1 MPGAGTLQDGPAVH
15 AEVLGNIQSLLVV
28 VNEPYSPDKYT
39 LTSTTLLRDQT
50 SILPFPTTVYPQDF
64 KPQNVNDN
72 AFSVR
77 LRLAQ
82 SITVPHDSENTIL
95 NAKDL
100 KDISTIK
107 CRECNATLSDKAFPV
122 VKDLPSEHWM
132 ELWQATAHHGT
143 PELAFGQQY
152 VFAFSSG
159 RRPKFMDLKKAYEDE
174 LFFFGRYKD
183 PRSNYH
189 IEFAPSREL
198 MTLIAEKTPCINIWD
213 NVIAMK
219 WIPMVCSACNSAV
232 GEKQYRVSHNENV
245 AIPNAEAIKLYKYA
259 VQITMKENPANP
271 FQFDASFQRYVA
283 MDFIELFS
291 AHATY
296 KFLIYDRSD
305 ESIHGLIWVFN
316 PDIQVYNSVSNIDDR
331 WQRAMKVLYI
341 DNEVDTAAAS
351 RHIEKWK
358 IDKSVDKLTY
368 PGKYCRELFAKLT
381 ENNLAIPEHL
391 RKAPAGSPLADFGF
405 AYLTR

>member
-64 KPQNVNDN
+64 KPQNVSDN

-132 ELWQATAHHGT
+132 ELVECWICHETSEKEHSGKLQPIMAQPNLLLVSNTYLLFH
-143 PELAFGQQY
+143 PEDVQNVKLDNQCPP
-152 VFAFSSG
+152 V
-159 RRPKFMDLKKAYEDE
+159 
-174 LFFFGRYKD
+174 
-183 PRSNYH
+183 N
-189 IEFAPSREL
+189 
-198 MTLIAEKTPCINIWD
+198 WD